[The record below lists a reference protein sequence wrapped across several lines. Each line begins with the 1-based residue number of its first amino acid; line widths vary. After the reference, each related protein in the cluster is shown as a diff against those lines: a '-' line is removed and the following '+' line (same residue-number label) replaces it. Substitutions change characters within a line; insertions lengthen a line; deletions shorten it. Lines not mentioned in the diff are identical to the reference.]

1 MRRTFQVALFG
12 ASDAANKKV
21 LTSLQRARAGELVAI
36 PSSTM
41 VGPTTTYFF
50 DYDVAADKLR
60 ARFRIRAW
68 SGKHDLRGQAFLG
81 LIGTDAVVFVPSGDQ
96 DRAAW
101 TEAKK
106 HFATYGPKLVLVAAE
121 RAVRRREGVAVPTRG
136 APLADAIEREVVAA
150 FRARRVTGRPT
161 TTPSSA
167 YVLRAKAFAA
177 AAEIAIQIGP
187 RKMKRF
193 FESTRA
199 MALYPELGFAT
210 IASLS
215 SLETEFFSY
224 WNETRGAHAQRF
236 WREVARHGLPFR
248 QRNVIDEVLAHGRIT
263 NRGDYD
269 TVTDLIGDEG
279 TITNARRKRLEAM
292 LGRYESR
299 VLRRSQG
306 KETR

>member
-1 MRRTFQVALFG
+1 
-12 ASDAANKKV
+12 
-21 LTSLQRARAGELVAI
+21 
-36 PSSTM
+36 M
-41 VGPTTTYFF
+41 VGPATTYFF

-68 SGKHDLRGQAFLG
+68 SGKNDLRGRAFLG
-81 LIGTDAVVFVPSGDQ
+81 LIGADAVVFVPSGDQ
-96 DRAAW
+96 DLAAW

-106 HFATYGPKLVLVAAE
+106 HFATYGQKLVLVAAE
-121 RAVRRREGVAVPTRG
+121 RTVRGREGVAVPRRG

-150 FRARRVTGRPT
+150 FRARRITGRPT
-161 TTPSSA
+161 TTPSGA
-167 YVLRAKAFAA
+167 YVLRAKALAA
-177 AAEIAIQIGP
+177 AAEIAIKIGP
-187 RKMKRF
+187 RKMRRM
-193 FESTRA
+193 FESERA
-199 MALYPELGFAT
+199 MALHPELGFAT

-215 SLETEFFSY
+215 SLETEFLNY

-292 LGRYESR
+292 LGGYESR
-299 VLRRSQG
+299 VLRRSRHKG
-306 KETR
+306 TR